1 MHAPPLRAAVRHH
14 FLKSGSQGADIRH
27 MAAAAQFF
35 QKAGIALLLA
45 RKKKVH
51 QHGPCGR
58 KHFVHGGASR
68 FPDHYMAGGKIGRH
82 AARPAAHRQPASV
95 SGSQI
100 PDAGI
105 NAPEPAPQNT
115 GYMQGGIRIQHTR
128 QLRPRMPCGTLGKV
142 KHPERLPFLPGK
154 RMLLRQRPQHG
165 IDGKSRN
172 AQPVLRQP
180 LFLHDGPRP
189 GIRYGP
195 ERGLGTQP

>member
-1 MHAPPLRAAVRHH
+1 M
-14 FLKSGSQGADIRH
+14 
-27 MAAAAQFF
+27 
-35 QKAGIALLLA
+35 
-45 RKKKVH
+45 RKKEETAYGVI
-51 QHGPCGR
+51 GLGR
-58 KHFVHGGASR
+58 FGEALAIMLAQS
-68 FPDHYMAGGKIGRH
+68 GKEVIVVDRDESKIKEM
-82 AARPAAHRQPASV
+82 RQYV

-142 KHPERLPFLPGK
+142 KHPERLPFLPRK

-172 AQPVLRQP
+172 AQPWNFGLDIKILFKTVIMVLKNIAW
-180 LFLHDGPRP
+180 FG
-189 GIRYGP
+189 
-195 ERGLGTQP
+195 E